1 MWDTDLSIIWETFEM
16 KKILAA
22 AVAMGLVG
30 LTHAATAN
38 STLNVNATVAAAC
51 NFGATSTTLTFPTFN
66 PTIGAVTANADID
79 ITCNTG
85 LSYDVELDLGA
96 NALGSTRRM
105 YDGVGAYLEY
115 TITRPNATNVNT
127 TLTWGTGTNKITRS
141 GTGASDP
148 ARAFG
153 TIPFSAA
160 NQLAATGS
168 YTDVVNITITY

>member
-1 MWDTDLSIIWETFEM
+1 M

-30 LTHAATAN
+30 LTHAATATSN
-38 STLNVNATVAAAC
+38 LNVSATVAAAC
-51 NFGATSTTLTFPTFN
+51 TFASTSTTLTFPTFN
-66 PTIGAVTANADID
+66 PTVAAVTASADID

-105 YDGVGAYLEY
+105 SDGVTGFLEY
-115 TITRPNATNVNT
+115 TLTRPSATNTNT
-127 TLTWGTGTNKITRS
+127 GLNWGAGTNKITRT

-153 TIPFSAA
+153 TIPFSVA
-160 NQLAATGS
+160 NQAATTGTYS
-168 YTDVVNITITY
+168 DTVVITITY